1 MVELEPFTVRRG
13 EELHIRRHPWY
24 ATGDA
29 PPDSL
34 RVRISQPPRR
44 TEPARLIRLHQFLA
58 PRMEVQIF
66 GVKKSADTRKAIRF
80 FAERRIRAHFVD
92 LIERPVA
99 EGELQ
104 RFVQRF
110 GIDALVDRESKRF
123 DEMGLKH
130 AQSSP
135 SRWMERLL
143 LEPTLLRLPLVRRLG
158 QPQGLT
164 IGLDEDSRGK
174 SGQNSGINNTQCRH
188 YSAT

>member
-1 MVELEPFTVRRG
+1 
-13 EELHIRRHPWY
+13 
-24 ATGDA
+24 
-29 PPDSL
+29 
-34 RVRISQPPRR
+34 
-44 TEPARLIRLHQFLA
+44 
-58 PRMEVQIF
+58 MEVQIF

-92 LIERPVA
+92 LLERPLA

-110 GIDALVDRESKRF
+110 GVDALVDRESKRF

-135 SRWMERLL
+135 SRWTERLL

-164 IGLDEDSRGK
+164 IGLDA
-174 SGQNSGINNTQCRH
+174 NTWKEW
-188 YSAT
+188 TK